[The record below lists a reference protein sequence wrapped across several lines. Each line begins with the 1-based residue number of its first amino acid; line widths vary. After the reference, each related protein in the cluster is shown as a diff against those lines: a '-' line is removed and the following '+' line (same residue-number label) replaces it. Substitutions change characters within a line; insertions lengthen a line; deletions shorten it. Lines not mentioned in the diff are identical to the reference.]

1 MGRTKFSSKKRKDA
15 VDCNSNFY
23 SAHDDVVDA
32 LDNFKTLAN
41 RPVSVFGSFKAEE
54 SYMVRGADGKYTPPC
69 GGGSYDTIQKA
80 IDAQKADNEG
90 RKNEYIAA
98 LDSIYAT
105 IKETVDEAYK
115 CHDVVFDVLLHIQTA
130 ITAFEETPISL
141 ADAIDQINGKE
152 SIGEFSID
160 SVKGVDVVTYTYT
173 DEEGNQHQATISEM
187 VNAFYTYVGTSMN
200 AVVATKLFNPDMS
213 DADLESL
220 LQGAVGSVSTNIDK
234 YLRQGLFGIAS
245 LNNIRAFYEALGKNY
260 DELDSD
266 FSGAFSQIQVFGKN
280 GDVDELAK
288 TIGEGTNSFIS
299 TSAAV
304 LAGIAGAYSFVPTE
318 LPVKEQEVAPPS
330 TDTDPNGETGGQQGQ
345 PQPTQPVQPSPTQ
358 PVQPSPSQPT
368 QPIQPSQPTQP
379 AQPDPNTPSE
389 DDPDEP
395 SEDDSDKPT
404 EENPDNPTE
413 EETVKVKNPDSRE
426 GLPET
431 VEADYGKKDYDLL
444 AREQF
449 EAQGDE
455 KIAENRAKI
464 TEEANRLFEAE
475 DKTELIKKLKE
486 YGYTEMD
493 INDIIKD
500 RNLVTSALIE
510 GNQRQQL
517 ANIAKDLAKKDGI
530 EDFDSKYDD
539 GQCCHNFYDGTN
551 EALLGNMSK
560 DPTVATAKEALND
573 ATTKYTD
580 SVKTAQ
586 EAITKVNEA
595 EKAIQSTT
603 DEIVK
608 DVAADTKNWSAAE
621 QKKYNAELKEAQ
633 DKFINENGDSTK
645 WDSTKVNE
653 YQKIE
658 KDLKDKYVEEVQK
671 DSTKWSNEQIEKY
684 NKSVDNYN
692 EVLKD
697 ANTKYEATKAAKTA
711 YDNSKDSYEKT
722 CETFIEKV
730 KEANVKDTIHSDPID
745 GDDGSKLVTDPS
757 TNPSGNTGDI
767 GNTGDTGGTGNTVG
781 LTDDEVLNIGGGQ

>member
-1 MGRTKFSSKKRKDA
+1 MTVVKFSSTKMDDA
-15 VDCNSNFY
+15 VNY
-23 SAHDDVVDA
+23 GKHVVEAHGIVV
-32 LDNFKTLAN
+32 KTLADFYQKATDTA
-41 RPVSVFGSFKAEE
+41 SVFDGYKISEGDMSRA
-54 SYMVRGADGKYTPPC
+54 ADGRYTPPC
-69 GGGSYDTIQKA
+69 CSGTFDSAADAVG
-80 IDAQKADNEG
+80 AQKADNQE
-90 RKNEYIAA
+90 RKVKYVNA
-98 LDSIYAT
+98 LDSINST
-105 IKETVDEAYK
+105 ITDAVEGAKK
-115 CHDVVFDVLLHIQTA
+115 CQDAVIDALAKIRLA
-130 ITAFEETPISL
+130 IDTFEETPVSL
-141 ADAIDQINGKE
+141 ADAIDKIQCKE
-152 SIGEFSID
+152 DMGEFSID
-160 SVKGVDVVTYTYT
+160 SVNGIDVVTYTYT
-173 DEEGNQHQATISEM
+173 DEDGNQHQATIAEM

-200 AVVATKLFNPDMS
+200 AVIATKLFNPDMS

-266 FSGAFSQIQVFGKN
+266 FTGAFSQIQVFGKN

-368 QPIQPSQPTQP
+368 QPTQP
-379 AQPDPNTPSE
+379 DSNTPSE

-395 SEDDSDKPT
+395 SDDDSDKPT
-404 EENPDNPTE
+404 EEDQDNPIE
-413 EETVKVKNPDSRE
+413 EEQVKVKDPDSRE

-431 VEADYGKKDYDLL
+431 VEADYGEKDYDAL

-464 TEEANRLFEAE
+464 TEEANELFDAV
-475 DKTELIKKLKE
+475 DNTELVKKLKE

-510 GNQRQQL
+510 GDQRQQL
-517 ANIAKDLAKKDGI
+517 AKIAKELAKKDGI

-551 EALLGNMSK
+551 EALLENMSK

-586 EAITKVNEA
+586 EAITKVNDA
-595 EKAIQSTT
+595 EKAIQTTT

-608 DVAADTKNWSAAE
+608 NVAEDTKNWSAAE

-633 DKFINENGDSTK
+633 DKFIKENGDATK
-645 WDSTKVNE
+645 WDSAKVNE

-692 EVLKD
+692 ESLKD
-697 ANTKYEATKAAKTA
+697 AKTKYEATTAAKTA
-711 YDNSKDSYEKT
+711 YDNSKTSYEKT
-722 CETFIEKV
+722 CETFIKKV
-730 KEANVKDTIHSDPID
+730 KEANKKDTIQSDPID
-745 GDDGSKLVTDPS
+745 GDDGYKSATDPS
-757 TNPSGNTGDI
+757 TNPSGNTGDT
-767 GNTGDTGGTGNTVG
+767 GNTGGTGNTVG
-781 LTDDEVLNIGGGQ
+781 LTDDEVLNIGGDQ

>member
-1 MGRTKFSSKKRKDA
+1 MRKTKFSSKKIEDA
-15 VDCNSNFY
+15 VDCNWNFY
-23 SAHDDVVDA
+23 SAYKDVVAA
-32 LDNFKTLAN
+32 LDNFKNLAN
-41 RPVSVFGSFKAEE
+41 RPVSVFDNFKAEE
-54 SYMVRGADGKYTPPC
+54 SYMVRGADEKYTPPC

-98 LDSIYAT
+98 LDSVYAT

-141 ADAIDQINGKE
+141 SDAIDQINGKE
-152 SIGEFSID
+152 NMGEFSID
-160 SVKGVDVVTYTYT
+160 SVNGIDVVTYTYT
-173 DEEGNQHQATISEM
+173 DEEGNQHQATIAEM

-266 FSGAFSQIQVFGKN
+266 FTGAFSQIQVFGKN

-368 QPIQPSQPTQP
+368 QPTQPSQPTQP
-379 AQPDPNTPSE
+379 TQPDPNTPSE

-395 SEDDSDKPT
+395 SDDDSDKPT
-404 EENPDNPTE
+404 EEDPDNPIE
-413 EETVKVKNPDSRE
+413 EEQVKVKEPDSRE

-431 VEADYGKKDYDLL
+431 VEADYGEKDYDAL

-464 TEEANRLFEAE
+464 TEEANELFDAA
-475 DKTELIKKLKE
+475 DNTELVKKLKE

-510 GNQRQQL
+510 GDQRQQL
-517 ANIAKDLAKKDGI
+517 AKIAKELAKEDGI

-551 EALLGNMSK
+551 EALLENMSK

-580 SVKTAQ
+580 SVKTSQ

-595 EKAIQSTT
+595 EKAIQSTK

-608 DVAADTKNWSAAE
+608 NVAEDTKNWSAAE

-633 DKFINENGDSTK
+633 DKFINENGDATK

-658 KDLKDKYVEEVQK
+658 NDLKDKYVEEVQK

-692 EVLKD
+692 ESLKD
-697 ANTKYEATKAAKTA
+697 AKTKYEATTAAKTA
-711 YDNSKDSYEKT
+711 YDNSKTSYEKT
-722 CETFIEKV
+722 CETFIKKV
-730 KEANVKDTIHSDPID
+730 KEANKKDTIHSDPID

-757 TNPSGNTGDI
+757 TNPSGNTGDT
-767 GNTGDTGGTGNTVG
+767 GNTGGTGNTVG
-781 LTDDEVLNIGGGQ
+781 LTDDEVLNIGGDQ

>member
-1 MGRTKFSSKKRKDA
+1 MRKTKFSSKKREDA
-15 VDCNSNFY
+15 VDCNRNFY
-23 SAHDDVVDA
+23 SAYKDVVAA
-32 LDNFKTLAN
+32 LDNFKNLAN
-41 RPVSVFGSFKAEE
+41 RPVSVFDNFKAEE
-54 SYMVRGADGKYTPPC
+54 SYMVRGADEKYTPPC

-98 LDSIYAT
+98 LDSVYAT

-141 ADAIDQINGKE
+141 SDAIDQINGKE
-152 SIGEFSID
+152 NMGEFSID
-160 SVKGVDVVTYTYT
+160 SVNGIDVVTYTYT
-173 DEEGNQHQATISEM
+173 DEEGNQHQATIAEM

-200 AVVATKLFNPDMS
+200 AVIATKLFNPDMS

-266 FSGAFSQIQVFGKN
+266 FTGAFSQIQVFGKN

-330 TDTDPNGETGGQQGQ
+330 IDTDPNGETGGQQGQ

-368 QPIQPSQPTQP
+368 QPTQPSQPTQP
-379 AQPDPNTPSE
+379 TQPDPNTPSE

-395 SEDDSDKPT
+395 SDDDSDKPT
-404 EENPDNPTE
+404 EEDPDNPIE
-413 EETVKVKNPDSRE
+413 EEQVKVKEPDSRE

-431 VEADYGKKDYDLL
+431 VEADYGEKDYDAL

-464 TEEANRLFEAE
+464 TEEANELFDAA
-475 DKTELIKKLKE
+475 DNTELVKKLKE

-510 GNQRQQL
+510 GDQRQQL
-517 ANIAKDLAKKDGI
+517 AKIAKELAKEDGI

-551 EALLGNMSK
+551 EALLENMSK

-580 SVKTAQ
+580 SVKTSQ
-586 EAITKVNEA
+586 EAITKVNDA
-595 EKAIQSTT
+595 EKAIQTTT

-621 QKKYNAELKEAQ
+621 QKKYNVELKEAQ
-633 DKFINENGDSTK
+633 DKFIKENGDATK

-658 KDLKDKYVEEVQK
+658 NDLKDKYVEEVQK

-692 EVLKD
+692 ESLKD
-697 ANTKYEATKAAKTA
+697 AKTKYEATTAAKTA
-711 YDNSKDSYEKT
+711 YDNSKTSYEKT
-722 CETFIEKV
+722 CETFIKKV
-730 KEANVKDTIHSDPID
+730 KEANKKDTIQSDPID
-745 GDDGSKLVTDPS
+745 GDDGSKYVTDPS
-757 TNPSGNTGDI
+757 TNPSGNTGDT
-767 GNTGDTGGTGNTVG
+767 GNTGGTGNTVG

>member
-1 MGRTKFSSKKRKDA
+1 MTVTVVKFSSTKMDDA
-15 VDCNSNFY
+15 VNY
-23 SAHDDVVDA
+23 GKHVVEAHGIVV
-32 LDNFKTLAN
+32 KTLAD
-41 RPVSVFGSFKAEE
+41 FYQKATDTAGLFDVYKISEGDM
-54 SYMVRGADGKYTPPC
+54 SCGTDGRYTPPC
-69 GGGSYDTIQKA
+69 GSGTFDSAADAVG
-80 IDAQKADNEG
+80 AQKAYNQKQKG
-90 RKNEYIAA
+90 NYVNA
-98 LDSIYAT
+98 LDSINST
-105 IKETVDEAYK
+105 ITDAVEGAKK
-115 CHDVVFDVLLHIQTA
+115 CQDAVIDALAKIRLA
-130 ITAFEETPISL
+130 IDAFEETPVSL
-141 ADAIDQINGKE
+141 ADAIDKIQGKE
-152 SIGEFSID
+152 DMGEFSID
-160 SVKGVDVVTYTYT
+160 SVNGVDIVTYTYT
-173 DEEGNQHQATISEM
+173 DEEGNQHQATIAEM

-266 FSGAFSQIQVFGKN
+266 FTGAFSQIQVFGKN

-379 AQPDPNTPSE
+379 TQPAPNTPSE

-413 EETVKVKNPDSRE
+413 EEIVKVKNPDSRE

-431 VEADYGKKDYDLL
+431 IEADYGKKDYDLL

-464 TEEANRLFEAE
+464 TEEANKLFEAE

-510 GNQRQQL
+510 GDQRQQL
-517 ANIAKDLAKKDGI
+517 TNIAKDLAKKDGI

-580 SVKTAQ
+580 SVKTSQ

-608 DVAADTKNWSAAE
+608 DVAADTKNWSTAE

-633 DKFINENGDSTK
+633 DKFIKENGDATK

-658 KDLKDKYVEEVQK
+658 NDLKDKYVEEVQK

-722 CETFIEKV
+722 CETFIKKV
-730 KEANVKDTIHSDPID
+730 KEANKKDTIQSDPID
-745 GDDGSKLVTDPS
+745 GDDGSKYVTDPS
-757 TNPSGNTGDI
+757 TNPSGNTGDT
-767 GNTGDTGGTGNTVG
+767 GNTSGTGNTVG